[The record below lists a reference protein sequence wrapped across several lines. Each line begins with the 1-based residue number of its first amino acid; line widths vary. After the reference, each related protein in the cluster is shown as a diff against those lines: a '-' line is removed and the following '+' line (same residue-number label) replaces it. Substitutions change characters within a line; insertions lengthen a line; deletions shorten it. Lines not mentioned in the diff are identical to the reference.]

1 MRSILS
7 DVVHIKF
14 LHDGMD
20 TASEERGFYFEVY
33 RDAKDRFRWRFWGP
47 TGRLMAESA
56 ESYESRTACIRALNC
71 LRTATK
77 SGLTVVSAPG
87 I

>member
-1 MRSILS
+1 MITA
-7 DVVHIKF
+7 F
-14 LHDGMD
+14 ED
-20 TASEERGFYFEVY
+20 TGFYFEVY
-33 RDAKDRFRWRFWGP
+33 RDARDRFRWRFWGP

-56 ESYESRTACIRALNC
+56 ESYESRSACIYAINS